1 MKNRDYQIIAVMLIL
16 MIVFAGLV
24 NNNEFKRQPQKST
37 ASNNAA
43 AQVLEDRDAQM
54 MVISNDRF
62 NQKDTYK
69 MRKK

>member
-37 ASNNAA
+37 AQNDAA
-43 AQVLEDRDAQM
+43 AQILEDRDAQM
-54 MVISNDRF
+54 MVVNNDRLGL
-62 NQKDTYK
+62 KDTYK

>member
-43 AQVLEDRDAQM
+43 AQVLEDRDSQM